1 MVGSALQVVLVA
13 DVVLDS
19 GTNEPYWTLGLRQE
33 TVATVEGDLAVAVKV
48 VVGGPDPGALR
59 IRHVN
64 TRHAYDE
71 SIGLT
76 SK

>member
-1 MVGSALQVVLVA
+1 MRGRFEYKQTHT
-13 DVVLDS
+13 
-19 GTNEPYWTLGLRQE
+19 GPNHPYWTLRLGHE

-64 TRHAYDE
+64 TRHAYGE

>member
-1 MVGSALQVVLVA
+1 M
-13 DVVLDS
+13 LDG
-19 GTNEPYWTLGLRQE
+19 GTNEPNRTLRLGHE
-33 TVATVEGDLAVAVKV
+33 TVTTVDGDLAVAVKV

-71 SIGLT
+71 RIGLT